1 MLKTHLPYLFLL
13 LGVFLLFAVLLPK
26 ALDTVGQDHLLA
38 FYSQAVEQ
46 AGALALAPP
55 EETPGILER
64 GPDGYTGS
72 YQASLSGYTGQ
83 LTLFG
88 GTSIQPETE
97 ALSLHSQIQGQNGT
111 AQLLYQMGSGAPE
124 ILLSDSGE
132 YTGQLAAPAGSCYL
146 TLQLADFSGDISITV
161 QPSAEYAIMEAN

>member
-64 GPDGYTGS
+64 DPDGYTGS
-72 YQASLSGYTGQ
+72 YQASLSG
-83 LTLFG
+83 
-88 GTSIQPETE
+88 
-97 ALSLHSQIQGQNGT
+97 
-111 AQLLYQMGSGAPE
+111 
-124 ILLSDSGE
+124 
-132 YTGQLAAPAGSCYL
+132 
-146 TLQLADFSGDISITV
+146 
-161 QPSAEYAIMEAN
+161 

>member
-13 LGVFLLFAVLLPK
+13 LGVFLLFVVLLPK

-64 GPDGYTGS
+64 DPDGYTGS
-72 YQASLSGYTGQ
+72 YQASLSGYTGPADPLWRYQ
-83 LTLFG
+83 HRAG
-88 GTSIQPETE
+88 
-97 ALSLHSQIQGQNGT
+97 NG
-111 AQLLYQMGSGAPE
+111 SP
-124 ILLSDSGE
+124 I
-132 YTGQLAAPAGSCYL
+132 PA
-146 TLQLADFSGDISITV
+146 
-161 QPSAEYAIMEAN
+161 

>member
-13 LGVFLLFAVLLPK
+13 LGVFLLFVVLLPK

-64 GPDGYTGS
+64 DPDGYTGS

-97 ALSLHSQIQGQNGT
+97 ALSLHSQMQGQNGT

-132 YTGQLAAPAGSCYL
+132 YTGQLTAPAGSCYL
-146 TLQLADFSGDISITV
+146 TLDLQDFSGDISITV
-161 QPSAEYAIMEAN
+161 QPLEECAIM